1 MVVDKL
7 LDLDKK
13 WFKIRITKKKK
24 KEKYIKIPGSRPK
37 FRKFSKFSR
46 KLNMFKYT
54 GLKNIRN

>member
-24 KEKYIKIPGSRPK
+24 EKSI
-37 FRKFSKFSR
+37 SKYR
-46 KLNMFKYT
+46 
-54 GLKNIRN
+54 GLDQNLENLVNSVGN

>member
-24 KEKYIKIPGSRPK
+24 EKYIEIPGSRRK

-54 GLKNIRN
+54 GLKNVRN

>member
-24 KEKYIKIPGSRPK
+24 KEKYIKISGSRPK

-54 GLKNIRN
+54 GLKNVRN